1 MAAVPPS
8 SFQSVAP
15 PAVDARRSPVGD
27 LPLRWVVVVVVVARI
42 LIAANWVWL
51 QDLGLGDVPY
61 YFDRAGMLA
70 DLGVGVTLREYPT
83 PLAGLLFLPWLL
95 GGGHEGPYLFWFVTL
110 VLVADVALC
119 VLLWR
124 SGLPGRGWAIAV
136 WSAIG
141 ALLGPLIWLRVDLF
155 PAMLVGAGALFVV
168 TRPGVA
174 GVLLA
179 LGAGLKL
186 WPGVLAGFL
195 VDRRVLRRGSW
206 RTPVLAFAGTGVLIV
221 VLSVVAGGW
230 DRLVSPLTWQS
241 DRGLQI
247 ESVPATALMA
257 LRAGDP
263 NTWAVH
269 MSQYQAFE
277 LFGPGV
283 AEALVVSDVLT
294 VVGVLVGALILV
306 RSWLAPAADRF
317 ARTETVAI
325 GMLAAISLLIVTN
338 KTLSPQYVIWLA
350 GPLAVL
356 VALRGFRVRR
366 TRRLVALVGL
376 VAGLTHLVYPVWYG
390 HLNGMDPDPVGTP
403 LVTAALIARNLLLVV
418 LTVMTVHAALSTRTP
433 EETSSGP

>member
-1 MAAVPPS
+1 M
-8 SFQSVAP
+8 
-15 PAVDARRSPVGD
+15 VGD
-27 LPLRWVVVVVVVARI
+27 LPLRWVLVVVVVARL

-51 QDLGLGDVPY
+51 QDFGLGDVPY

-70 DLGVGVTLREYPT
+70 ELGVGVTLREYPT

-95 GGGHEGPYLFWFVTL
+95 GGGQEGPYLFWFVAL
-110 VLVADVALC
+110 VLAADLALC

-124 SGLPGRGWAIAV
+124 SGLPGRGWAIVV
-136 WSAIG
+136 WSAVG

-155 PAMLVGAGALFVV
+155 PAMLVGAGALFAV
-168 TRPGVA
+168 TRPAVA
-174 GVLLA
+174 GALLA

-195 VDRRVLRRGSW
+195 VDRTVLRRGSW
-206 RTPVLAFAGTGVLIV
+206 RTPTVAFAATGAIIV
-221 VLSVVAGGW
+221 AGSLAAGGW
-230 DRLVSPLTWQS
+230 DRLVSPLGWQS

-247 ESVPATALMA
+247 ESIPATALMA
-257 LRAGDP
+257 LHAGDP

-269 MSQYQAFE
+269 MSPYQAFE

-294 VVGVLVGALILV
+294 IVGVLVGVLVLI
-306 RSWLAPAADRF
+306 RSWLAPAPDRF

-356 VALRGFRVRR
+356 VVLRGFRVRR

-376 VAGLTHLVYPVWYG
+376 IAGLTHLVYPVWYG

-403 LVTAALIARNLLLVV
+403 LGTAALVARNLLLVV
-418 LTVMTVHAALSTRTP
+418 LTVVTVHAALSTRTP
-433 EETSSGP
+433 KQPADTRPPGT